1 MVRLQGLGLVASESP
16 DTAAENGAFILF
28 IGLSPPTL
36 ALVLLSSA
44 SSFLRALNPC
54 PNLPRPVP
62 HAALISPQPIKYSFG
77 SHVLSCVL
85 TTLPRKRQ
93 RTRPL

>member
-28 IGLSPPTL
+28 SGLSPPTL
-36 ALVLLSSA
+36 VLPSSA
-44 SSFLRALNPC
+44 SSLLRTLNPC

-62 HAALISPQPIKYSFG
+62 HTALISPQPIKYSFG

-85 TTLPRKRQ
+85 TTLPR
-93 RTRPL
+93 